1 LSDERQH
8 ELMSDTNFTPETAS
22 ENWTEMVE
30 GMNDAMS
37 RSIEQNMQAQSAFIE
52 SWSQALDG
60 AMSDTDAGMGAGTD
74 MAPGDGNEIEAM
86 MTEGME
92 GYGRAYEVWTDAAE
106 RMAERITDA
115 AEGEEV
121 GIAEFRDIWLQSAN
135 EAFSEVMS
143 TTAFAAGTGQT
154 VSQMMEL
161 QQGADDVTQDTL
173 EQLGF
178 ATREDVDEIGA
189 RLVELERRQH
199 DVSKKLDRVLDALE
213 EE

>member
-1 LSDERQH
+1 
-8 ELMSDTNFTPETAS
+8 MSDTNFTPETAS

-30 GMNDAMS
+30 GMNDAIS

>member
-1 LSDERQH
+1 
-8 ELMSDTNFTPETAS
+8 MSDTNFTPETAS

>member
-1 LSDERQH
+1 
-8 ELMSDTNFTPETAS
+8 MSDTNFTPETAS

-60 AMSDTDAGMGAGTD
+60 AMSDTDVGMGAGTD

>member
-1 LSDERQH
+1 
-8 ELMSDTNFTPETAS
+8 MSDTNFTPETAS

-135 EAFSEVMS
+135 EAFNEVMS

>member
-1 LSDERQH
+1 
-8 ELMSDTNFTPETAS
+8 MSDTNFTPETAS

-199 DVSKKLDRVLDALE
+199 DVSKKLDRVLDTLE

>member
-1 LSDERQH
+1 
-8 ELMSDTNFTPETAS
+8 MSDTNFTPETAS

-161 QQGADDVTQDTL
+161 QQGADDVAQDTL

>member
-1 LSDERQH
+1 
-8 ELMSDTNFTPETAS
+8 MSDTNFTPETAS

-154 VSQMMEL
+154 VSQIMEL

>member
-1 LSDERQH
+1 LNDERQH

-199 DVSKKLDRVLDALE
+199 EVSKKLDRVLDALE